1 MKHATAR
8 RLSRPALVAA
18 LAGGM
23 LLTGGVP
30 AAEAAPADGKRK
42 LGAFGHRGVKLG
54 MSVEQAR
61 ATGKLVRTGNWANCS
76 EWEFRTGPRHR
87 GGPDV
92 LISRRHGVAVIIVGE
107 GVKTSRGIGIGST
120 RRQLRRAYPD
130 LETAGSGFPIAAVPR
145 NPNAHY
151 YFLLS
156 GRKVSQM
163 ALVLKG
169 QDCMN

>member
-1 MKHATAR
+1 MGVQDGPAAPRRTGRAHLQAAR
-8 RLSRPALVAA
+8 RGRHHRRR
-18 LAGGM
+18 GRQD
-23 LLTGGVP
+23 LT
-30 AAEAAPADGKRK
+30 
-42 LGAFGHRGVKLG
+42 
-54 MSVEQAR
+54 
-61 ATGKLVRTGNWANCS
+61 
-76 EWEFRTGPRHR
+76 
-87 GGPDV
+87 
-92 LISRRHGVAVIIVGE
+92 
-107 GVKTSRGIGIGST
+107 GIGIGST